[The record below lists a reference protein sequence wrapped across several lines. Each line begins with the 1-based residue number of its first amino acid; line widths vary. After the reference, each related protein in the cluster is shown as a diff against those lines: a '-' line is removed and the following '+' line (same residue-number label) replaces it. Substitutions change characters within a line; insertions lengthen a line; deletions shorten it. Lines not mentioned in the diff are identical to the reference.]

1 MDSDTSRY
9 DHRTH
14 AGNAGDVWKHLLLA
28 EVAGHLLSRR
38 NTLLYAESHVGYPK
52 YSLEGRGEWL
62 GGIGRC
68 WSRLTALQNFC
79 FFQII
84 GNINPFGLKR
94 YLGSA
99 SLVLEIAGR
108 YGADVDAEI
117 WDIDP
122 QVAAAWSGDFRV
134 NFHLGD
140 GFLGARALLD
150 RSPPG
155 MLLIDPPY
163 TDEKDVKQACD
174 LLHAAS
180 RAKWIVLWWEMMGSE
195 TMPEAD
201 FSVYSLN
208 FSDIGLYCGHWQGAT
223 MAVAGADGVLAKR
236 LDESQQR
243 FRRIMYFEQRF

>member
-1 MDSDTSRY
+1 MSSDTARY

-28 EVAGHLLSRR
+28 EVASHLLSRR
-38 NTLLYAESHVGYPK
+38 KTLLYAESHVGYPE
-52 YSLEGRGEWL
+52 YSLEGAGEWR

-84 GNINPFGLKR
+84 GNINPYGLVR
-94 YLGSA
+94 YPGSA
-99 SLVLEIAGR
+99 SLVLEIAR
-108 YGADVDAEI
+108 KYRADIYAEI
-117 WDIDP
+117 WDIEP

-134 NFHLGD
+134 DFHLGD
-140 GFLGARALLD
+140 GFSGAQKLMD
-150 RSPPG
+150 QSPPG

-163 TDEKDVKQACD
+163 IDEKDAKQACD
-174 LLHAAS
+174 LLHTAI
-180 RAKWIVLWWEMMGSE
+180 RARWIVLWWQMMGSK
-195 TMPEAD
+195 TLPEAD

-223 MAVAGADGVLAKR
+223 MAVVGADGILAKR
-236 LDESQQR
+236 LEESRQT
-243 FRRIMYFEQRF
+243 FLRIMHSEQRF